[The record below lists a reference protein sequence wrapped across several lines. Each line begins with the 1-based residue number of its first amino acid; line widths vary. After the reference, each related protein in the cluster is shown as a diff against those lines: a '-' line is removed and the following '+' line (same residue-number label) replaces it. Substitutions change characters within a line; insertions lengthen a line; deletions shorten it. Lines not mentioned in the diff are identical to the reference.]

1 MYIVFCGGSCMLQKI
16 KHALTL
22 ACILF
27 TAAVFLLYAVGLAL
41 VGATI
46 MFTLEALVLLFALCV
61 LIALCS
67 RILHIESLSI
77 PIRILIHYVLILA
90 SAFSVF
96 AFIGG
101 FVQSAA
107 SALIAFVCVT
117 LVYAVFAVIFAALEQ
132 KKTPQC
138 PGSKKLSKYFQKQ
151 IIYKNKDVKRHTF

>member
-1 MYIVFCGGSCMLQKI
+1 MLQKI

-27 TAAVFLLYAVGLAL
+27 TAAVFLLYAAGLAL

-132 KKTPQC
+132 KKRRSAQD
-138 PGSKKLSKYFQKQ
+138 QKSYQ
-151 IIYKNKDVKRHTF
+151 SIFKNK